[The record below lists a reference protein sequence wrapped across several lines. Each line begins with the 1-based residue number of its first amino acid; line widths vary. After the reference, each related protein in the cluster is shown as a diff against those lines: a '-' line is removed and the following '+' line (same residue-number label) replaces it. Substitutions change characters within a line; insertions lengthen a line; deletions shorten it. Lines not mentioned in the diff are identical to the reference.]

1 MQYRRCEHVH
11 GYCRIIN
18 GDVGQTGISYALM
31 AKTLEVAEIS
41 GDEFA
46 KMMEAAATGVGQ
58 NIDVMA

>member
-1 MQYRRCEHVH
+1 MYMDIAALSMAMSASQV
-11 GYCRIIN
+11 
-18 GDVGQTGISYALM
+18 QTGISYALM

-46 KMMEAAATGVGQ
+46 RMMEAAATGVGQ

>member
-1 MQYRRCEHVH
+1 MAMSASQV
-11 GYCRIIN
+11 
-18 GDVGQTGISYALM
+18 QTGISYALM